1 MLYYITHSTH
11 ILKLILYVDYLL
23 WTFKLYYL
31 FIYFYCGILFIYIC
45 INFILMYIVIN
56 AILYHTLHP
65 YTQVNLVCGLF
76 TVDI

>member
-31 FIYFYCGILFIYIC
+31 LIFNVAFNYYLYF
-45 INFILMYIVIN
+45 INFILMYIIIN